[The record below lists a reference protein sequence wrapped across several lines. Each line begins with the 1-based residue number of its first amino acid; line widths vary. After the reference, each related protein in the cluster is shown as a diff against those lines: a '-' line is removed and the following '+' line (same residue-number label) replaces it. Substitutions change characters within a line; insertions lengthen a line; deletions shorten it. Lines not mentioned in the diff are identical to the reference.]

1 VILSVLPFSFFS
13 SFLQDYVAKV
23 QLTLLIML
31 LAAAIFFA
39 ACLVRLA
46 LHTRRAWAAALAGDE
61 LDLDDLED
69 EESRSES
76 SPNKADAAGNN
87 CNAHAAGGGGGGG
100 GSADKPPQRTATMR
114 RAGTLRRGQSVRRVA
129 TLGAAAAAGAAGSE
143 AAAPLPPSLLHPV
156 HLFRSVRST
165 PAWSDFRHRTLHAF
179 LILLSIFFLR
189 VCTLCLKGF
198 ACASAPDPAL
208 QGGDSAAAAA
218 VSRSL
223 YLTEDMQTKCFVG
236 GHRTTVAGVVA
247 LLLLY
252 MVGYPAAVFVGLMR
266 AFATPRTPG
275 LLGWLR
281 RRFACLRGKR
291 KRRKRTAW
299 ALPRVGP
306 APMPAGSD
314 PAAGVAVAGADTAAT
329 DADKYRVR
337 VLETDGAAAA
347 EPGSA
352 AAAAAAVTAAGG
364 SSEPTEADLERS
376 RQNSYGFLYL
386 GYRQSHFAAC
396 IGVFA
401 TNIYVAAVS
410 VFGGGGGDSILQ
422 LFLCGLLWAAQAVA
436 VSVQLPYSDW
446 VTNVQKVLVS
456 LGMLVRRRRTLP
468 AALLYFCLLAGCRSR
483 CVLPLS
489 ALD

>member
-1 VILSVLPFSFFS
+1 
-13 SFLQDYVAKV
+13 
-23 QLTLLIML
+23 ML

-69 EESRSES
+69 EESRSDNS
-76 SPNKADAAGNN
+76 LRKADVGGDNHL
-87 CNAHAAGGGGGGG
+87 NAHAADGGSGAG

-129 TLGAAAAAGAAGSE
+129 TMGTAAAAGP
-143 AAAPLPPSLLHPV
+143 APLSLLRPV
-156 HLFRSVRST
+156 QLFRSVRST

-252 MVGYPAAVFVGLMR
+252 MIGYPVAVFVVLMR
-266 AFATPRTPG
+266 AFATPRTAG

-306 APMPAGSD
+306 APLPAGTD
-314 PAAGVAVAGADTAAT
+314 PAAGAGAGADTSTAAA

-337 VLETDGAAAA
+337 VLEADGAAAA
-347 EPGSA
+347 QPGSA
-352 AAAAAAVTAAGG
+352 AAATAAATAALGG

-422 LFLCGLLWAAQAVA
+422 LFLCGLLWAAQAVT

-456 LGMLVRRRRTLP
+456 LGMLVSRRRTLS